1 MEDDCS
7 ILNSHH
13 KRNIYQRNILL
24 ISQPV
29 RKCWPNLEIFMP
41 LTVVLAVGLDTANLE
56 SQISDW
62 RSAGL
67 RITPA
72 WSVRDAI
79 VLFKD
84 GDFDLVLLG
93 RSIPADSRER
103 LTFLIRSTGSRVP
116 VVCIADS
123 SGDCDNF
130 VDATIND
137 DPIKFLDGITRIM
150 ADRATTCASSLTAPS
165 SSM

>member
-1 MEDDCS
+1 M
-7 ILNSHH
+7 LA
-13 KRNIYQRNILL
+13 
-24 ISQPV
+24 
-29 RKCWPNLEIFMP
+29 NLEIFMP

-103 LTFLIRSTGSRVP
+103 TDIPYS
-116 VVCIADS
+116 I
-123 SGDCDNF
+123 
-130 VDATIND
+130 
-137 DPIKFLDGITRIM
+137 
-150 ADRATTCASSLTAPS
+150 DRFASARGLHC
-165 SSM
+165 